1 MATIISLKKEE
12 KLAILKVMIET
23 NNHYSNKGLPK
34 AFEFIQDT
42 ANYFRLSSNDISEV
56 YSLDSNDIK
65 NILKES
71 FGKSLDKESFFK
83 QLMNYMLI
91 VGQNVDYRNG
101 RKRWGYIN
109 LLTDGCL
116 SSNFIF
122 TYATNPLKDFD
133 WYLIHDE
140 QSCQKLTTQLGSI
153 NHSTRLSVEQLDPS
167 IIFQPNPNERND
179 QHSNNKIA
187 KYTDAT
193 KEKLAILRFLFEL
206 NNRFALSKGS
216 EFIQDTANYLGIT
229 RIKKKA
235 HLMTLDDA
243 KNILGKALE
252 YDFDKGKFVRDLF
265 DYYLKNPEL
274 GTNAQKKLF
283 KEAATIIG
291 RNIYSYY
298 SGTTEN
304 PLTNSDFRLIKKDDI
319 NTFTIRYNVKD
330 LDNSLPE
337 ERTLRT
343 EPPKTKS
350 QPIVRNEPVISNKRD
365 SSYSHE
371 IKEIL
376 YKDL

>member
-1 MATIISLKKEE
+1 MGTIISLKKEE

-56 YSLDSNDIK
+56 YLLDSNDIK

-71 FGKSLDKESFFK
+71 FRKSLEKENFFK

-91 VGQNVDYRNG
+91 AGQNVDYRNG

-109 LLTDGCL
+109 LLTDSCL

-122 TYATNPLKDFD
+122 TYATNPLKSFD
-133 WYLIHDE
+133 WYLIHNE
-140 QSCQKLTTQLGSI
+140 QSNQKMTTQLENV
-153 NHSTRLSVEQLDPS
+153 NHSARLSVEQDPS
-167 IIFQPNPNERND
+167 IIFQPKSNARND
-179 QHSNNKIA
+179 QPSNDKIA

-216 EFIQDTANYLGIT
+216 EFIQNTANYLGIA

-243 KNILGKALE
+243 KNILGRALE
-252 YDFDKGKFVRDLF
+252 NDSDKKWFVESLF
-265 DYYLKNPEL
+265 NYFLRNTEL
-274 GTNAQKKLF
+274 GTNAQKRVF
-283 KEAATIIG
+283 KDAASIIG
-291 RNIYSYY
+291 KNIYSSY
-298 SGTTEN
+298 SQTTDN
-304 PLTNSDFRLIKKDDI
+304 PLTNSNFRLINKDDI
-319 NTFTIRYNVKD
+319 DTFTIRYNVKNFN
-330 LDNSLPE
+330 NSLPE

-343 EPPKTKS
+343 ELPKTKS

>member
-56 YSLDSNDIK
+56 YLLDSDDIK
-65 NILKES
+65 NILKDS
-71 FGKSLDKESFFK
+71 FGKSLDKENFFK

-122 TYATNPLKDFD
+122 TYATNPLKNFD

-140 QSCQKLTTQLGSI
+140 QSNQKMPTQLNNV
-153 NHSTRLSVEQLDPS
+153 NHSAKLSVEQLAPS
-167 IIFQPNPNERND
+167 IIFQPNSNGKND
-179 QHSNNKIA
+179 QPSNDKIA
-187 KYTDAT
+187 KYTDST

-206 NNRFALSKGS
+206 NSRFALSKGS
-216 EFIQDTANYLGIT
+216 EFIQNTANYLGIA

-243 KNILGKALE
+243 KNILGRALE
-252 YDFDKGKFVRDLF
+252 NDSDKKWFVESLF
-265 DYYLKNPEL
+265 NYFLRNREL
-274 GTNAQKKLF
+274 GTNAQKRVF
-283 KEAATIIG
+283 KDAASIIG
-291 RNIYSYY
+291 KNIYSRY
-298 SGTTEN
+298 SQTTDN

-343 EPPKTKS
+343 ELPKTKN
-350 QPIVRNEPVISNKRD
+350 QFIVRNEPVISYKKD

>member
-350 QPIVRNEPVISNKRD
+350 QPIVRNEPVISNK
-365 SSYSHE
+365 
-371 IKEIL
+371 
-376 YKDL
+376 

>member
-23 NNHYSNKGLPK
+23 NNHYNNKGLPK

-56 YSLDSNDIK
+56 YLLDSNDIK

-71 FGKSLDKESFFK
+71 FRKSLEKENFFK

-91 VGQNVDYRNG
+91 AGQNVDYRNG

-109 LLTDGCL
+109 LLTDSCL

-122 TYATNPLKDFD
+122 TYATNPLKNFD

-140 QSCQKLTTQLGSI
+140 QSNQKMTTQLANV
-153 NHSTRLSVEQLDPS
+153 NHSARLSVEQLDPS
-167 IIFQPNPNERND
+167 IIQPNSNARND
-179 QHSNNKIA
+179 QSLNDKIA

-193 KEKLAILRFLFEL
+193 KEKLAILRLLFEL

-216 EFIQDTANYLGIT
+216 EFIQNTANYLGIA

-235 HLMTLDDA
+235 HLMTLNDA
-243 KNILGKALE
+243 KNILCRALE
-252 YDFDKGKFVRDLF
+252 NDSDKKWFVESLF
-265 DYYLKNPEL
+265 NYFLRNTEL
-274 GTNAQKKLF
+274 GTNAQKRVF
-283 KEAATIIG
+283 KDAASIIG
-291 RNIYSYY
+291 KNIYSSY
-298 SGTTEN
+298 SQTTDN
-304 PLTNSDFRLIKKDDI
+304 PLTSSYFRLIKKDDI

-330 LDNSLPE
+330 FDNSLPE

-350 QPIVRNEPVISNKRD
+350 QPIVRNEPVISYKKD
-365 SSYSHE
+365 SPYSHE

>member
-1 MATIISLKKEE
+1 MGTIISLKKEE

-56 YSLDSNDIK
+56 YLLDSNDIK

-71 FGKSLDKESFFK
+71 FRKSLEKENFFK

-91 VGQNVDYRNG
+91 AGQNVDYRNG

-109 LLTDGCL
+109 LLTDSCL

-122 TYATNPLKDFD
+122 TYATNPLKSFD
-133 WYLIHDE
+133 WYLIHNE
-140 QSCQKLTTQLGSI
+140 QSNQKMTTQLENV
-153 NHSTRLSVEQLDPS
+153 NHSARLSVEQYPS
-167 IIFQPNPNERND
+167 IIFQPKSNARND
-179 QHSNNKIA
+179 QPSNDKIA

-216 EFIQDTANYLGIT
+216 EFIQNTANYLGIA

-243 KNILGKALE
+243 KNILGRALE
-252 YDFDKGKFVRDLF
+252 NDSDKKWFVESLF
-265 DYYLKNPEL
+265 NYFLRNTEL
-274 GTNAQKKLF
+274 GTNAQKRVF
-283 KEAATIIG
+283 KDAASIIG
-291 RNIYSYY
+291 KNIYSIY
-298 SGTTEN
+298 SQSTDN
-304 PLTNSDFRLIKKDDI
+304 PLTNSNFRLINKDDI

-330 LDNSLPE
+330 FNNSLPE

>member
-56 YSLDSNDIK
+56 YLLDSNDIK
-65 NILKES
+65 NILKKS
-71 FGKSLDKESFFK
+71 FGKSLEKENFFK

-91 VGQNVDYRNG
+91 VGQDVDYRNG
-101 RKRWGYIN
+101 RKKWGYIN
-109 LLTDGCL
+109 LLTGGCL

-122 TYATNPLKDFD
+122 AYATNPLKNYD

-140 QSCQKLTTQLGSI
+140 QSNQKMSTQLKNV
-153 NHSTRLSVEQLDPS
+153 NHSVRLSAEQLYPS
-167 IIFQPNPNERND
+167 IIFQPNSNARND
-179 QHSNNKIA
+179 QPSNDKIA

-206 NNRFALSKGS
+206 NNQFASSKGS
-216 EFIQDTANYLGIT
+216 EFIQNTANYLGID

-243 KNILGKALE
+243 KNILGTALE
-252 YDFDKGKFVRDLF
+252 NDADKKWFVNSLF
-265 DYYLKNPEL
+265 NYFLRNTEL
-274 GTNAQKKLF
+274 GTNAQKRVF
-283 KEAATIIG
+283 KDAASIIG
-291 RNIYSYY
+291 KNIYSSY
-298 SGTTEN
+298 SQTSSN
-304 PLTNSDFRLIKKDDI
+304 PLTNSYFRLIKKDDI

-343 EPPKTKS
+343 EPQKTKK
-350 QPIVRNEPVISNKRD
+350 QPIVRNEPIISNKSD
-365 SSYSHE
+365 SMYSHE

>member
-12 KLAILKVMIET
+12 KLAILKLMIET

-56 YSLDSNDIK
+56 YLLDSNDIK

-71 FGKSLDKESFFK
+71 FRKSLEKENFFK

-91 VGQNVDYRNG
+91 AGQNVDYRNG

-109 LLTDGCL
+109 LLTDSCL

-122 TYATNPLKDFD
+122 TYATNPLKNFD
-133 WYLIHDE
+133 WYLIHNE
-140 QSCQKLTTQLGSI
+140 QSNQKMTTQLENV
-153 NHSTRLSVEQLDPS
+153 NHSARLSVEQDPS
-167 IIFQPNPNERND
+167 IIFQPKSNARNN
-179 QHSNNKIA
+179 QPSNDKIA

-206 NNRFALSKGS
+206 NNRFASSKGS
-216 EFIQDTANYLGIT
+216 EFIQNTANYLGIT

-243 KNILGKALE
+243 KNILGRALE
-252 YDFDKGKFVRDLF
+252 NDSDKKWFVESLF
-265 DYYLKNPEL
+265 NYFLRNTEL
-274 GTNAQKKLF
+274 GTNAQKRVF
-283 KEAATIIG
+283 KDAASIIG
-291 RNIYSYY
+291 KNIYSSY
-298 SGTTEN
+298 SQTTDN
-304 PLTNSDFRLIKKDDI
+304 PLTNSNFRLIKKDDI

-330 LDNSLPE
+330 FDNSLPE